1 MKLTSLGFAEGMLL
15 RAMGA
20 IAPSGRKVFD
30 WHKAAELIRANGLLN
45 VEAGLA
51 EDWGYTSGYILSEGE
66 RVPKE
71 KTYVFLASDWATPV
85 LHDVDTDIVYECY
98 IHDTDE
104 ENPQGWNAD
113 TYWPES
119 AVALMVEELVEVSD
133 GEQ

>member
-1 MKLTSLGFAEGMLL
+1 MELTRLGFAEGMIFG
-15 RAMGA
+15 AMGA
-20 IAPSGRKVFD
+20 IASDSRKVFD
-30 WHKAAELIRANGLLN
+30 WHKAAELIRAYDLLN

-51 EDWGYTSGYILSEGE
+51 EDWGYTSGDILSEGE

-85 LHDVDTDIVYECY
+85 LHDVDADIVYECY

-104 ENPQGWNAD
+104 ENPQGWNAY

-119 AVALMVEELVEVSD
+119 AVALMVEEPVEASD